1 LLLVL
6 FLVWTPAA
14 YAWSWPVQGPVLQ
27 AFSYDEAHPYAAG
40 QHRGIDIGAAA
51 AGETVVAPTA
61 GMVSFAGTVPTSG
74 KSVTIET
81 ADGYSV
87 TLTHLGS
94 IGLAKGASVSEGGA
108 VGTIGPS
115 GTPEVD
121 GPYLH
126 LGVRRTTDP
135 NGYVDPLPLL
145 PATSAGSATDSGATA
160 SQPSSSSA
168 SSTSSASASST
179 SPPAPPVTASSE
191 PASRPVSSKP
201 ARSTTRITTRDAGHV
216 RERLSRPRVETRST
230 SSTQR
235 RPKSQPGREVTSHT
249 VRPASVVRRPV
260 VGTAAPVEPTRL
272 GAGHE
277 IEPHVRV
284 SGSAPARRSA
294 RGTPLPLILNGSAAI
309 VALAAAFVAA
319 RGRRRRRDVS
329 STAAAQVFRLP
340 LPAAKRRSMSRA
352 A

>member
-1 LLLVL
+1 MLRLTTTRRLALLLVL

-249 VRPASVVRRPV
+249 VRPASVVRRP
-260 VGTAAPVEPTRL
+260 
-272 GAGHE
+272 
-277 IEPHVRV
+277 
-284 SGSAPARRSA
+284 
-294 RGTPLPLILNGSAAI
+294 
-309 VALAAAFVAA
+309 
-319 RGRRRRRDVS
+319 
-329 STAAAQVFRLP
+329 
-340 LPAAKRRSMSRA
+340 
-352 A
+352 